1 MEGEGEGEG
10 SNSRMGE
17 QYKWEPNPYLAAM
30 VRMIAMMMIAMM
42 MMMILMIVTKI
53 ISDFK
58 GWGADGDNCADSC
71 SLLHLLPHLQEQRGR
86 IQGKKIK
93 GGFQKS

>member
-30 VRMIAMMMIAMM
+30 VRMMMIAMT
-42 MMMILMIVTKI
+42 MIMIILRMIAKI
-53 ISDFK
+53 MCDFE
-58 GWGADGDNCADSC
+58 GWRTDGDNCADSC
-71 SLLHLLPHLQEQRGR
+71 SLLHLLPHLQEQWGR
-86 IQGKKIK
+86 IQGKDFK
-93 GGFQKS
+93 GG